1 MTLQKDTSGVDKLIG
16 YEVQVRVKADVPFPS
31 YPYQYSMP
39 SEWFDKLEDAETF
52 AFTMTNNGGQKL
64 SDRIDEQERDWI
76 SSNDLEL
83 DHIECL
89 AIVKHWWTGVG
100 RWRRIQAKGLNQFSI
115 EIKKGGEPID
125 NHN

>member
-1 MTLQKDTSGVDKLIG
+1 MTLQKDTSGVDKLLG
-16 YEVQVRVKADVPFPS
+16 YEVQVRLKDDVPFPS
-31 YPYQYSMP
+31 YTYQYSMP

-76 SSNDLEL
+76 SSTDLEL

-89 AIVKHWWTGVG
+89 AIVKHWRTGVG
-100 RWRRIQAKGLNQFSI
+100 RWRRIQSKGLNQFSI
-115 EIKKGGEPID
+115 EIKKEK
-125 NHN
+125 NNE